1 MGYKQNHRWGEK
13 THVLCGKKYWLDYVR
28 CIIYIYIH
36 VIPKLNPDNRLLL
49 WVRDCESL
57 APPMKGCIS

>member
-1 MGYKQNHRWGEK
+1 MCCAEK
-13 THVLCGKKYWLDYVR
+13 NIGWIMLDAL
-28 CIIYIYIH
+28 YIYIH